1 MQINQLI
8 LSNINNLAKMAV
20 KGWLERCQC

>member
-8 LSNINNLAKMAV
+8 LSNINNLAKITI
-20 KGWLERCQC
+20 KGWFGSC